1 MTNRVTAKQLV
12 DIILGKE
19 MSTTEIWEAVKA
31 AHPANTMTRQEL
43 ALRLRSMI
51 RSPDV
56 KITKKGCGPRAL
68 YKLTSVSDKF
78 VERAEVNY
86 RANPVPARRIKRCG
100 TSTPKSCS
108 SATSTRCLIRR
119 WPTCAGGD
127 GHEWNEQ
134 AAHGTR
140 GRNHHR
146 TRHVAAEQTLSFS
159 FRHVLRADQ
168 ICGGKIVKNSIQDRS
183 ITSLLCLKQST
194 IPV

>member
-1 MTNRVTAKQLV
+1 MTNRVTEKHRVTAKQLV

-68 YKLTSVSDKF
+68 YKLTNVSDKF

-86 RANPVPARRIKRCG
+86 RANPRTG
-100 TSTPKSCS
+100 TPDKTLWHFHPKELQFCNVHKMFDR
-108 SATSTRCLIRR
+108 AL
-119 WPTCAGGD
+119 A
-127 GHEWNEQ
+127 NL
-134 AAHGTR
+134 R
-140 GRNHHR
+140 GR
-146 TRHVAAEQTLSFS
+146 
-159 FRHVLRADQ
+159 
-168 ICGGKIVKNSIQDRS
+168 
-183 ITSLLCLKQST
+183 TSA
-194 IPV
+194 